1 MQMKALK
8 ILLAEDNV
16 DHAELMMDTLSEFN
30 PENKMFHV
38 DNGEKALQ
46 FLKREAPYED
56 AFMPD
61 LIMLDLKMPRMD
73 GMTLLKLVK
82 RDEALKNIPLLIVS
96 TSTEQREIMSSFELG
111 ANSYIT
117 KPLEFDEFSRKI
129 RDLNAYWVRTSE
141 VPDKN
146 D

>member
-1 MQMKALK
+1 MKMKALK

-16 DHAELMMDTLSEFN
+16 DHAELMTDTLCEFN
-30 PENKMFHV
+30 PDNEIFHV

-46 FLKREAPYED
+46 FLRAESPYEH
-56 AFMPD
+56 AFVPD

-73 GMTLLKLVK
+73 GMTLLKIVK
-82 RDEALKNIPLLIVS
+82 RDEAIKNIPLLIVS
-96 TSTEQREIMSSFELG
+96 TSTEQREVMSSFELG

-117 KPLEFDEFSRKI
+117 KPLQFEEFSRKI
-129 RDLNAYWVRTSE
+129 RDLNAYWVRTIDQLE
-141 VPDKN
+141 QN